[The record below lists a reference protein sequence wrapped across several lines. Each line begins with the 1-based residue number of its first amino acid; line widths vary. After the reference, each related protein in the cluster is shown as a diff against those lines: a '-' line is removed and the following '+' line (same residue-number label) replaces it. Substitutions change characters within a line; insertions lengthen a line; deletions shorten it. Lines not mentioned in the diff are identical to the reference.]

1 MRNCANLLIR
11 TLLGWCLIITGF
23 FITSSLIGCN
33 QLDISSY
40 HEANLKR
47 HKDYNINSLSQ
58 GGEEVGVLPDGRK
71 IIRYSV
77 LLPST
82 SHDASQHYI
91 YVVDGSV
98 TLNRR
103 VSVGKYSHNEVTVLL
118 DGGTE

>member
-1 MRNCANLLIR
+1 MRHCANSLLW
-11 TLLGWCLIITGF
+11 TLIAWCPFVVGF
-23 FITSSLIGCN
+23 SITSSLIGCN
-33 QLDISSY
+33 QSDISSY
-40 HEANLKR
+40 REANLKS

-71 IIRYSV
+71 VIRYSV

-82 SHDASQHYI
+82 SPDASQHYI

-103 VSVGKYSHNEVTVLL
+103 VSVGKYSHNQVTVLI
-118 DGGTE
+118 DE